1 MPPLEAGPE
10 HHRASET
17 LAKLVPAPYCPR
29 RWCWCQTAPYTRRR
43 ESWLL
48 TKYSFSLVREPAAA
62 QLPTHGLAAIPPSE
76 RRLLFRLQAEHALYP
91 ARSQSPPAPAHNPL
105 SLPVSLPHPRLAP
118 PADTLVMVVCLLP
131 GGTQVCPSGRS
142 QPPDSGSSPGGN
154 RPLRL
159 RHHHMSQTRGACWI
173 MHGIAATC

>member
-1 MPPLEAGPE
+1 MRGAILRHKACSSPGLPKVVCLLLLQGRSGSCPPDHRPAAPQQADFQAGTFLPKEKKWWGGLARTANLPPLEEGPE

-62 QLPTHGLAAIPPSE
+62 QLPTHGLG
-76 RRLLFRLQAEHALYP
+76 LLSCL
-91 ARSQSPPAPAHNPL
+91 PPALTLAESDTVAKPTAL
-105 SLPVSLPHPRLAP
+105 S
-118 PADTLVMVVCLLP
+118 
-131 GGTQVCPSGRS
+131 
-142 QPPDSGSSPGGN
+142 
-154 RPLRL
+154 
-159 RHHHMSQTRGACWI
+159 
-173 MHGIAATC
+173 

>member
-1 MPPLEAGPE
+1 MSARFETVAGGVRPRVEVEELPHPLPPSCSAGVIVWRRDEGDELRELVGAVKLGYDGLCTRTRFSLSVVKGLARSANLPPLEEGPE

-62 QLPTHGLAAIPPSE
+62 QLPTHGLG
-76 RRLLFRLQAEHALYP
+76 LLSCL
-91 ARSQSPPAPAHNPL
+91 PPALTLAESDTVAKPTAL
-105 SLPVSLPHPRLAP
+105 S
-118 PADTLVMVVCLLP
+118 
-131 GGTQVCPSGRS
+131 
-142 QPPDSGSSPGGN
+142 
-154 RPLRL
+154 
-159 RHHHMSQTRGACWI
+159 
-173 MHGIAATC
+173 